1 MINLKNVLPVVW
13 HDADDQVIKVDSS
26 RSIVKALRGLKID
39 VEYEETRNIGHA
51 PTPAIADEMYDKMRA
66 RVRELYPHELSLQ
79 SNRPD
84 TLFNRND
91 WFQAWQAIT
100 PGKDRRLYF
109 RHGTGYMVVFANAMR
124 ADLTIS
130 NNRIDVTTD
139 NVESFRVYLNDQM
152 VDLSR
157 PVTVVV
163 NKKGKFEGIVKTS
176 MDEML
181 KDQLFLGRG
190 WRYFSAGLDIDVI
203 PPTTRPTTGPT
214 TGPGAHPRKGHIIVG
229 PTTEDQ

>member
-1 MINLKNVLPVVW
+1 
-13 HDADDQVIKVDSS
+13 
-26 RSIVKALRGLKID
+26 
-39 VEYEETRNIGHA
+39 
-51 PTPAIADEMYDKMRA
+51 
-66 RVRELYPHELSLQ
+66 
-79 SNRPD
+79 
-84 TLFNRND
+84 
-91 WFQAWQAIT
+91 
-100 PGKDRRLYF
+100 
-109 RHGTGYMVVFANAMR
+109 
-124 ADLTIS
+124 
-130 NNRIDVTTD
+130 
-139 NVESFRVYLNDQM
+139 
-152 VDLSR
+152 
-157 PVTVVV
+157 VTVVV